1 MNKEHVTMNWKKIRH
16 SCGNI
21 AFALLIA
28 GFCSI
33 PLAGAPSCAINHA
46 VTGGVAIIAMI
57 SAVLAAVGNRFWVLI
72 GSIVL
77 FVLAPLFMCI

>member
-1 MNKEHVTMNWKKIRH
+1 MNWKKIRH

-21 AFALLIA
+21 AFALMIV
-28 GFCSI
+28 GFCTLPFAFSV
-33 PLAGAPSCAINHA
+33 PSCAVNHA

-57 SAVLAAVGNRFWVLI
+57 SAVLSVFGKRYWVLA

-77 FVLAPLFMCI
+77 LLLAPMFMCV